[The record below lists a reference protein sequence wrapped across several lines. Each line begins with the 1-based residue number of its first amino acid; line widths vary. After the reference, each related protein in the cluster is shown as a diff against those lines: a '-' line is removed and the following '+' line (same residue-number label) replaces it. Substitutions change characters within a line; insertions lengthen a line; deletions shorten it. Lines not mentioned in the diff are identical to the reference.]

1 MVTDEQNTPSVAKEE
16 IKQRKGT
23 LREVLKPEL
32 DGISGEEQLG
42 ALLEE
47 YHEVFSLSKEDGGET
62 DLSFIS
68 TQEMPCHGS
77 TQHTE
82 FPLQLGR
89 R

>member
-1 MVTDEQNTPSVAKEE
+1 MEIGRVLPVDLVESEKTSQGIVSVVTDEQNTPSVAKEE

-47 YHEVFSLSKEDGGET
+47 YHEVFSLNKED
-62 DLSFIS
+62 
-68 TQEMPCHGS
+68 
-77 TQHTE
+77 
-82 FPLQLGR
+82 
-89 R
+89 

>member
-1 MVTDEQNTPSVAKEE
+1 MVTDEQNTSAAKEV
-16 IKQRKGT
+16 KQRRGK
-23 LREVLKPEL
+23 LCEVLKPEL

-47 YHEVFSLSKEDGGET
+47 YHEVFSLSKEDRGET
-62 DLSFIS
+62 DLSFTS

-82 FPLQLGR
+82 PPLQLGR